1 MVTLKERQLRMV
13 IWLAILEIPS
23 SVAFVLRLWSIR
35 TRKRSMRIH
44 DWLVALALIF
54 YASEWFFVFGG
65 TAFRLGIILL
75 YMELFRGRWFYW
87 ISVAAGIIVIAYL
100 IAAILAINLIC
111 RPINFMWDMTVKG
124 TCEDGTPLMYAS
136 AGFNLIIDL
145 IIVALAMP
153 AIWTLQMPKDRKA
166 GVIGAFLLGLVTA
179 GINIGRLV
187 QIRICDQTNMTFC
200 ALDGNILVAA
210 EMCAGIIVSCA
221 PMMGA
226 IFWRHRISKESDPR
240 NPPIRTFGSPERSWP
255 KVHFL
260 CDTELMQSHDDG
272 LELVSSDS
280 FQYTHLA
287 PPDSTS
293 SLGRADT
300 LRPESAQDPSISRQN
315 GTTVSENAYLEQW
328 HHNSSV

>member
-13 IWLAILEIPS
+13 IWLAILELPS
-23 SVAFVLRLWSIR
+23 SIAFALRLWSIR

-44 DWLVALALIF
+44 DWLVALALLCLTGYFITMITAVTIGNYGADMTSISLKENTTRMKIF

-87 ISVAAGIIVIAYL
+87 ISVAAGIIVTAYL
-100 IAAILAINLIC
+100 IAAILAMNLIC

-145 IIVALAMP
+145 IIVALPMP
-153 AIWTLQMPKDRKA
+153 
-166 GVIGAFLLGLVTA
+166 V
-179 GINIGRLV
+179 
-187 QIRICDQTNMTFC
+187 TNMTFC

-226 IFWRHRISKESDPR
+226 IFWRNRISKESDPR
-240 NPPIRTFGSPERSWP
+240 DPPIRTFGSPERSWP
-255 KVHFL
+255 KGHFL
-260 CDTELMQSHDDG
+260 RDTELMQSHDDG
-272 LELVSSDS
+272 LELVNSDTS
-280 FQYTHLA
+280 QYTHLA

-293 SLGRADT
+293 SLGRTDT
-300 LRPESAQDPSISRQN
+300 LRPESAQGRSIIVQN
-315 GTTVSENAYLEQW
+315 GATVSENAHLQQW